1 MGVLLPALPEPVV
14 CDTYR
19 PCMSNYLLIPM
30 KTFTERFYTAL
41 ENQLAE
47 VAASDQTLIDKHRA
61 SVLIC
66 KKAMNK
72 LKNYVTSY
80 AFATSAEEIHFFKEV
95 KPKFYSKYIYY
106 ISLYNYTLQQP
117 IGSSEIRHGYIQM
130 HLAEIKTFFDHNRAF
145 YAYYR
150 TGMNQL
156 DATYYTRGG
165 FDVHAELEDFEEDE
179 QYSTSHDYKLSKII
193 ANERF
198 QDYLNLE
205 LARLNSGAFDWQ
217 DLIPFKLMHWTAA
230 KIDAVELIYA
240 LKASGAINNGNID
253 IAELVTLFET
263 IFQLDLK
270 ESYHKFTDITNRKKE
285 IPVFLNKL
293 TNALLR
299 WITDKMGL

>member
-1 MGVLLPALPEPVV
+1 
-14 CDTYR
+14 
-19 PCMSNYLLIPM
+19 M
-30 KTFTERFYTAL
+30 KTITERFFNAM
-41 ENQLAE
+41 ENQLSE
-47 VAASDQTLIDKHRA
+47 ITSNGESPIEQYRVAIR
-61 SVLIC
+61 IC

-72 LKNYVTSY
+72 LKNYVASY
-80 AFATSAEEIHFFKEV
+80 AFESVGEEIHFFKEV

-117 IGSSEIRHGYIQM
+117 IGSTEIRHAYIQM

-150 TGMNQL
+150 AGMTQM
-156 DATYYTRGG
+156 DEVYYTRGG

-179 QYSTSHDYKLSKII
+179 KYSTSHDYKLSKII

-205 LARLNSGAFDWQ
+205 MARLNSGAFDWQ

-253 IAELVTLFET
+253 IPNF
-263 IFQLDLK
+263 
-270 ESYHKFTDITNRKKE
+270 
-285 IPVFLNKL
+285 
-293 TNALLR
+293 
-299 WITDKMGL
+299 

>member
-1 MGVLLPALPEPVV
+1 
-14 CDTYR
+14 
-19 PCMSNYLLIPM
+19 M
-30 KTFTERFYTAL
+30 KTFTERFYVAL

-47 VAASDQTLIDKHRA
+47 AADPKEAI
-61 SVLIC
+61 LIC
-66 KKAMNK
+66 KKAMTK
-72 LKNYVTSY
+72 LKNYVSSY
-80 AFATSAEEIHFFKEV
+80 AFGCTEEEIHFFKEI
-95 KPKFYSKYIYY
+95 KPKFYSKYIYF
-106 ISLYNYTLQQP
+106 IGLYNYTLQKP
-117 IGSSEIRHGYIQM
+117 TGSSDIQQAYIQM

-150 TGMNQL
+150 AGMTQL
-156 DATYYTRGG
+156 DQTYYTRGG

-179 QYSTSHDYKLSKII
+179 LYSTSHDYKLSKII
-193 ANERF
+193 ANEKF

-205 LARLNSGAFDWQ
+205 MTKLTNPESLV
-217 DLIPFKLMHWTAA
+217 LPFKPATWTAA
-230 KIDAVELIYA
+230 KVDAVELIYA